1 MKAKRLIEVAM
12 PIKEISAESQ
22 RDKSIRHGHIST
34 LHLWWARRPLPACR
48 AVIFGSLVPDP
59 LDENCP
65 KAFKDAIDALL
76 MKDSRY
82 KPYADIPYTASL
94 DPMEDNRRNRLIM
107 FIGKFTDK
115 CQNNMRIGATTP
127 AGDVISAAS
136 LIKCENKDNE
146 EVLSRAQ
153 KLIWVAYHSERK
165 ESSYKQLSDAFDA
178 KKEAIKLAEDELY
191 GMVDRHLDNV
201 STSTLEHN
209 LQAAI
214 DSFQNDM
221 PAVFDPFSGG
231 GAIPLE
237 AARLGCRSYGNDI
250 NPVAHIIEKGSAEL
264 PQKFGKPIRLSK
276 KEFKRIYGEL
286 GLVLFKERFGE
297 LFGSDIIDIP
307 NRLSFDVEYYA
318 KILLEQTEK
327 QVGNLYPKDVYGNTA
342 IAYYWART
350 ARCSN
355 PSCGAR
361 VPLLRG
367 FYLADT
373 KNRSI
378 YLKPSVHG
386 NEISFEVVKGKY
398 DKKQLGEWNHHGT
411 LTCPCCGNIT
421 PIEVVKQESKTTGLT
436 PRLLAIIADSSAGK
450 VYSIPNKEAYSIINR
465 EVPVTFRPEDKM
477 QVKNNRNFNTP
488 GWGIDSYG
496 QIFSDRQLYFLNT
509 LIEEFNIL
517 KAKLPEN
524 EYYKALFVYLAI
536 WIDRIIVANTTMGT
550 YHTGRENVEHIF
562 GRQAIPMVF
571 DFPESNPFCGKSGS
585 AMNQIDWIIRYLD
598 SESFSPF
605 SSHFSNASSGD
616 KLQFGKKSLTAVVT
630 DPPYYDAIA
639 YADCSDFFYLW
650 LKRTL
655 GDIYPLNFST
665 PQTPKSEE
673 CTALKHHHKDS
684 EDVAKKHFEDKLTQ
698 IFDAIEMQTSDIV
711 SIMFA
716 HQSTEAWTTL
726 CNSILGARMNITG
739 SWPMDTEMTGALK
752 TDKGYLES
760 SVTVACRPSERR
772 GFADFKEVKKAI
784 FDKVEKEVNALYE
797 LGFRGAD
804 LLTACFGQ
812 AVSEFG
818 TYKIV
823 EKADGS
829 EVSVAELLDIART
842 SAFNALLKGVQG
854 DEYTRFY
861 IGWLQMNGM
870 GDTDF
875 DDATK
880 FTRVGMQV
888 DVAEIF
894 SQKLLIRTGS
904 KQHLATA
911 AEHIGNSSNQ
921 GSHPED
927 PLIDQVHRAMLA
939 YEKGDRHILL
949 TLLHNVGADDPNAP
963 FWRLVASLKELLP
976 DGKDLKAIEG
986 LMGNSDNLR
995 QESRE
1000 VDQHQP
1006 EQMTLD
1012 FGGDF
1017 NNDFK

>member
-65 KAFKDAIDALL
+65 KAFRDAIDALL

-115 CQNNMRIGATTP
+115 CQSNMKIGASTP
-127 AGDVISAAS
+127 AGEVISAAS

-191 GMVDRHLDNV
+191 SVVDRHLDSV

-209 LQAAI
+209 LQTAI

-221 PAVFDPFSGG
+221 PAVFDPFAGG

-264 PQKFGKPIRLSK
+264 PQRFGKPIRFSK
-276 KEFKRIYGEL
+276 SEFIKKYGEL
-286 GLVLFKERFGE
+286 GLIVLKEKFGG
-297 LFGSDIIDIP
+297 LFDTDVIDIP

-318 KILLEQTEK
+318 KYLLEQTQKE
-327 QVGNLYPKDVYGNTA
+327 VGELYPNDIYGNTA

-350 ARCSN
+350 AICSN

-367 FYLADT
+367 FYMSKTTANT
-373 KNRSI
+373 VH
-378 YLKPSVHG
+378 LKPLVKG
-386 NEISFEVVKGKY
+386 TTIEFETQKGKY
-398 DKKQLGEWNHHGT
+398 NPNTYPEWSRRGT
-411 LTCPCCGNIT
+411 LVCPCCGSVT
-421 PIEVVKQESKTTGLT
+421 DIEQVKEQSRTVGLK
-436 PRLLAIIADSSAGK
+436 PQFVAVIADSSNGK
-450 VYSIPNKEAYSIINR
+450 VYSIPDRKIRSVIEKDIDPIYC
-465 EVPVTFRPEDKM
+465 PEDSM
-477 QVKNNRNFNTP
+477 TRNSNGGDTFP
-488 GWGIDSYG
+488 WGITKWG
-496 QIFSDRQLYFLNT
+496 QLFSPRQLHTINTFIKYFNG
-509 LIEEFNIL
+509 L
-517 KAKLPEN
+517 KDRINPED
-524 EYYKALFVYLAI
+524 EYGKALLTFLAI
-536 WIDRIIVANTTMGT
+536 WIDRIVIANTTFGT

-562 GRQAIPMVF
+562 GRQAIPMVL

-585 AMNQIDWIIRYLD
+585 ALNQLDWIIRYLD
-598 SESFSPF
+598 AESSNSFSA
-605 SSHFSNASSGD
+605 SFSNASSGD
-616 KLQFGKKSLTAVVT
+616 KLQFEKKSLTAVVT

-639 YADCSDFFYLW
+639 YSDCSDFFYVW
-650 LKRTL
+650 LKKTL
-655 GDIYPLNFST
+655 GDVYPLNFST
-665 PQTPKSEE
+665 PLTPKTEE
-673 CTALKHHHKDS
+673 CTALKYHHAGDQDK
-684 EDVAKKHFEDKLTQ
+684 AKAHFENKLTE
-698 IFDAIEMQTSDIV
+698 IFDAIEAQTSDIV

-739 SWPMDTEMTGALK
+739 SWPLDTEMSGALK

-772 GFADFKEVKKAI
+772 GFADFKEVKKAV

-818 TYKIV
+818 TYKLV

-921 GSHPED
+921 GTHPED

-949 TLLHNVGADDPNAP
+949 TLLHNVGADDQNAP

-976 DGKDLKAIEG
+976 EGKDLKAIEG

-1006 EQMTLD
+1006 EQMTFD

-1017 NNDFK
+1017 NSDFK

>member
-65 KAFKDAIDALL
+65 QAFKDAVDALL

-82 KPYADIPYTASL
+82 KPYADIPYTAAI

-115 CQNNMRIGATTP
+115 CQNNMKVGASTP
-127 AGDVISAAS
+127 AGDIISAAS

-153 KLIWVAYHSERK
+153 KLIWVAYHSEKK
-165 ESSYKQLSDAFDA
+165 EASYKHLSDAFDA
-178 KKEAIKLAEDELY
+178 KKEAIKIAENELY
-191 GMVDRHLDNV
+191 SKVDRHLDSV
-201 STSTLEHN
+201 STATLEHN

-214 DSFQNDM
+214 TSFQNDM
-221 PAVFDPFSGG
+221 PAVFDPFAGG

-237 AARLGCRSYGNDI
+237 AARLGCRSFGNDI

-264 PQKFGKPIRLSK
+264 PQRYGKPIRFTKS
-276 KEFKRIYGEL
+276 EFKKKYGDR
-286 GLVLFKERFGE
+286 GLVILKEKLGGLFDSNIIE
-297 LFGSDIIDIP
+297 LP

-318 KILLEQTEK
+318 KLLLEQTYKE
-327 QVGNLYPKDVYGNTA
+327 VGDLYPKDIYGNTA

-350 ARCSN
+350 ALCSN
-355 PSCGAR
+355 PSCGTR

-367 FYLADT
+367 FYMSKTSSNPA
-373 KNRSI
+373 
-378 YLKPSVHG
+378 YLQPTVNGSS
-386 NEISFEVVKGKY
+386 ISFEVRKGHY
-398 DKKQLGEWNHHGT
+398 NSNSLPEWTRRGT
-411 LTCPCCGNIT
+411 LVCPCCGSVTDVEQIK
-421 PIEVVKQESKTTGLT
+421 EQSKTVGLT
-436 PRLLAIIADSSAGK
+436 PRFIAVIADNGKGK
-450 VYSIPNKEAYSIINR
+450 VYSIPDKKIKDAIEKEVDPIYCPEDSMTRNSNGGDTFPWGITKWGQLFSQRQLHTINTFIKKFDELKVIIN
-465 EVPVTFRPEDKM
+465 PEDDY
-477 QVKNNRNFNTP
+477 NRA
-488 GWGIDSYG
+488 
-496 QIFSDRQLYFLNT
+496 
-509 LIEEFNIL
+509 IL
-517 KAKLPEN
+517 T
-524 EYYKALFVYLAI
+524 FLAI
-536 WIDRIIVANTTMGT
+536 WIDRIVIANTTFGT

-562 GRQAIPMVF
+562 GRQAIPMVL

-585 AMNQIDWIIRYLD
+585 ALNQLDWIIRYLD
-598 SESFSPF
+598 AES
-605 SSHFSNASSGD
+605 SSSFCATFSNASSGD
-616 KLQFGKKSLTAVVT
+616 KLQFERKSLTAVVT

-639 YADCSDFFYLW
+639 YSDCSDFFYVW
-650 LKRTL
+650 LKKTL
-655 GDIYPLNFST
+655 GDVYPLNFST
-665 PQTPKSEE
+665 PLTPKTEE
-673 CTALKHHHKDS
+673 CTALKYHHS
-684 EDVAKKHFEDKLTQ
+684 GDVDKAKVHFENKLTE
-698 IFDAIEMQTSDIV
+698 IFDAIEAQTSDIV

-739 SWPMDTEMTGALK
+739 SWPLDTEMSGALK

-784 FDKVEKEVNALYE
+784 FDKVEKEVNSLYE

-870 GDTDF
+870 GETDF

-888 DVAEIF
+888 DVSDIF
-894 SQKLLIRTGS
+894 AQRLLIRNGS

-911 AEHIGNSSNQ
+911 AEHLGHTTNQ
-921 GSHPED
+921 GTREED
-927 PLIDQVHRAMLA
+927 SLIDQVHRAMLSFNS
-939 YEKGDRHILL
+939 GDRHALL
-949 TLLHNVGADDPNAP
+949 TVLHNVGAEDQNAP

-976 DGKDLKAIEG
+976 DGDDLKAVEG

-995 QESRE
+995 QDSRNVE
-1000 VDQHQP
+1000 QHTP
-1006 EQMTLD
+1006 EQMSLD
-1012 FGGDF
+1012 FGSDF

>member
-65 KAFKDAIDALL
+65 KAFRDAIDALL

-82 KPYADIPYTASL
+82 KPYTDIPYTASL

-146 EVLSRAQ
+146 EVLSLAQ

-178 KKEAIKLAEDELY
+178 KKEAIKMAEDELY
-191 GMVDRHLDNV
+191 SVVDRHLDSV
-201 STSTLEHN
+201 STNTLEHK
-209 LQAAI
+209 LRDAI

-221 PAVFDPFSGG
+221 PAVFDPFAGG

-250 NPVAHIIEKGSAEL
+250 NPVAHIIERGSADI
-264 PQKFGKPIRLSK
+264 PQKYGKPIRYSK
-276 KEFKRIYGEL
+276 KEFQSRYGSL
-286 GLVLFKERFGE
+286 GYSILKEKHGE
-297 LFGSDIIDIP
+297 LFDANYIDIP

-318 KILLEQTEK
+318 KYLLEQTEK
-327 QVGNLYPKDVYGNTA
+327 EVKELYPKDRFGNTA

-350 ARCSN
+350 AKCSN
-355 PSCGAR
+355 PSCGAQ

-367 FYLADT
+367 FYLANS
-373 KNRSI
+373 KSNSI
-378 YLKPSVHG
+378 YLKPIIRG
-386 NEISFEVVKGKY
+386 KEIDFELVRGKY
-398 DKKQLGEWNHHGT
+398 DSKHLPEFCRRGT
-411 LTCPCCGNIT
+411 LICPCCGSVT
-421 PIEVVKQESKTTGLT
+421 SVDTVKEESRKSGLHT
-436 PRLLAIIADSSAGK
+436 RLLAVIGDAEDGK
-450 VYSIPNKEAYSIINR
+450 SYSLPTEEIKKRLTAPIDAIHKPQESL
-465 EVPVTFRPEDKM
+465 EVEYTQALPCCT
-477 QVKNNRNFNTP
+477 
-488 GWGIDSYG
+488 WGITKWGDL
-496 QIFSDRQLYFLNT
+496 FSDRQLHTINT
-509 LIEEFNIL
+509 LIKYFDSL
-517 KAKLPEN
+517 KTQFTEGN
-524 EYYKALFVYLAI
+524 YSNALITLIAI
-536 WIDRIIVANTTMGT
+536 WIDRVIIANTTFGT
-550 YHTGRENVEHIF
+550 YHTTGEKVEHIF
-562 GRQAIPMVF
+562 GRQAIPMVL

-585 AMNQIDWIIRYLD
+585 ALNQLDWVIRYLD
-598 SESFSPF
+598 AESSSPF
-605 SSHFSNASSGD
+605 SAVFSNASSGD
-616 KLQFGKKSLTAVVT
+616 KLQFEKKSITAVVT

-639 YADCSDFFYLW
+639 YADCSDFFYVW

-665 PQTPKSEE
+665 PQTPKTEE
-673 CTALKHHHKDS
+673 CTALKHHHSGS
-684 EDVAKKHFEDKLTQ
+684 EDEAKRHFEKKLTQ
-698 IFDAIEMQTSDIV
+698 IFDAIEAQTTDIV

-726 CNSILGARMNITG
+726 CNSILDAKMNITG
-739 SWPMDTEMTGALK
+739 SWPIDTEMTGAMK
-752 TDKGYLES
+752 TDKAFLES

-784 FDKVEKEVNALYE
+784 FSTVESEVNSLYE

-818 TYKIV
+818 KYKLV

-829 EVSVAELLDIART
+829 EVTVMELLEIART

-870 GDTDF
+870 GETDF

-880 FTRVGMQV
+880 FTRVGMSV
-888 DVAEIF
+888 NVSEIF
-894 SQKLLIRTGS
+894 AKKLLIRDGK

-911 AEHIGNSSNQ
+911 AEHVGNTTNQ
-921 GSHPED
+921 GTHPDD

-949 TLLHNVGADDPNAP
+949 TLLHNVGADDQNAP

-976 DGKDLKAIEG
+976 EGKDLKAIEG

-995 QESRE
+995 QDSRE
-1000 VDQHQP
+1000 VDQHKP
-1006 EQMTLD
+1006 EQMTFD
-1012 FGGDF
+1012 FGSDF

>member
-59 LDENCP
+59 LDDNCP
-65 KAFKDAIDALL
+65 QAFKDAVDELL
-76 MKDSRY
+76 MNNSHY
-82 KPYADIPYTASL
+82 KPYSDIPYTAAY

-115 CQNNMRIGATTP
+115 CQNNMRNGINTP
-127 AGDVISAAS
+127 AGDVITADS
-136 LIKCENKDNE
+136 LIKCENKDNAE
-146 EVLSRAQ
+146 ILTIAQ
-153 KLIWVAYHSERK
+153 KLIWAAYHSEMR
-165 ESSYKQLSDAFDA
+165 EASWKQLSDAFNA
-178 KKEAIKLAEDELY
+178 KKEAIHLAEEELY
-191 GMVDRHLDNV
+191 TKVDRHLEDS
-201 STSTLEHN
+201 STISLKQK

-214 DSFQNDM
+214 ESFQNDM
-221 PAVFDPFSGG
+221 PAVFDPFAGG

-264 PQKFGKPIRLSK
+264 PQKYGKPIRYSMA
-276 KEFKRIYGEL
+276 EFKKKYGEL
-286 GLVLFKERFGE
+286 GLIITKERYGE
-297 LFGSDIIDIP
+297 FVDNKVIDIH
-307 NRLSFDVEYYA
+307 NALSFDVEYYA
-318 KILLEQTEK
+318 RLLLEQTEK
-327 QVGNLYPKDVYGNTA
+327 ELGGLYPKDANGNTA

-350 ARCSN
+350 AKCSN
-355 PSCGAR
+355 PTCGAR

-373 KNRSI
+373 KSRSI
-378 YLKPSVHG
+378 YLKPIIHG
-386 NEISFEVVKGKY
+386 KQIDFEIVNGKY
-398 DKKQLGEWNHHGT
+398 EKNSLNEWNHHGT
-411 LTCPCCGNIT
+411 LTCPCCGSIT
-421 PIEVVKQESKTTGLT
+421 PIATVKQESKTTGLT
-436 PRLLAIIADSSAGK
+436 PRLLAIIADSNTGK
-450 VYSIPNKEAYSIINR
+450 VYSIPNKETYDILNK
-465 EVPVTFRPEDKM
+465 PVTVSYRPQEKM
-477 QVKNNRNFNTP
+477 EVKNNRNFNTP

-496 QIFSDRQLYFLNT
+496 QIFSDRQLLFLNT
-509 LIEEFNIL
+509 LINKFDLL
-517 KAKLPEN
+517 KEKLGTED
-524 EYYKALFVYLAI
+524 YYQALFVFLAL
-536 WIDRIIVANTTMGT
+536 WIDRIIIVNTTFGT
-550 YHTGRENVEHIF
+550 YHTGGEKVEHVF

-585 AMNQIDWIIRYLD
+585 AMNQIDWIIRYLEA
-598 SESFSPF
+598 ESFSPF
-605 SSHFSNASSGD
+605 SALFSNASSGD

-655 GDIYPLNFST
+655 GDIFPLNFST

-684 EDVAKKHFEDKLTQ
+684 EEVAKKHFEDKLTQ

-818 TYKIV
+818 TYKVV

-870 GDTDF
+870 GETDF

-880 FTRVGMQV
+880 FTRVGMQMNV
-888 DVAEIF
+888 SEIF
-894 SQKLLIRTGS
+894 AKKLLIRNGG

-911 AEHIGNSSNQ
+911 AEHLGSSISQ
-921 GSHPED
+921 GTHPED
-927 PLIDQVHRAMLA
+927 SLIDQVHMAMLT
-939 YEKGDRHILL
+939 YEKGDRLL
-949 TLLHNVGADDPNAP
+949 LLSLLHNIGAEDPNAP
-963 FWRLVASLKELLP
+963 FWRLCASLKELLP
-976 DGKDLKAIEG
+976 DCKDLESIEG
-986 LMGNSDNLR
+986 LLGNGDNLR
-995 QESRE
+995 QESRDI
-1000 VDQHQP
+1000 DQKKP

-1012 FGGDF
+1012 FNSDF

>member
-12 PIKEISAESQ
+12 PIKEISAESV

-34 LHLWWARRPLPACR
+34 LHLWWARRPLPTCR

-59 LDENCP
+59 MDENCP
-65 KAFKDAIDALL
+65 KAFKDAIDAIL

-115 CQNNMRIGATTP
+115 CQNNMRIGANTP
-127 AGDVISAAS
+127 AGDVISSAS

-146 EVLSRAQ
+146 EVLSIAQ
-153 KLIWVAYHSERK
+153 KLIWVAYHSEK
-165 ESSYKQLSDAFDA
+165 DDSSWKYLSDAFDA
-178 KKEAIKLAEDELY
+178 KKEAIKIAEEELY
-191 GMVDRHLDNV
+191 NRVDRHLNSV
-201 STSTLEHN
+201 STASLEFK
-209 LQAAI
+209 LKAAI
-214 DSFQNDM
+214 ESFQNDM
-221 PAVFDPFSGG
+221 PAVFDPFAGG

-250 NPVAHIIEKGSAEL
+250 NPVAHIIEKSSAEI
-264 PQKFGKPIRLSK
+264 PQKFGKPIRFSK
-276 KEFKRIYGEL
+276 KEFNKKYGALGYQVLKNRI
-286 GLVLFKERFGE
+286 GE
-297 LFGSDIIDIP
+297 LFTSDIIEIP

-318 KILLEQTEK
+318 LCLLQDAEK
-327 QVGNLYPKDVYGNTA
+327 KLGYLYPKDRNGNTS

-350 ARCSN
+350 AKCSN

-367 FYLADT
+367 FYLVSI
-373 KNRSI
+373 KNKEL
-378 YLKPSVHG
+378 YLNPIVKG
-386 NEISFEVVKGKY
+386 KDISFEIVKGKY
-398 DKKQLGEWNHHGT
+398 DAKKLPGWSRRGT
-411 LTCPCCGNIT
+411 LVCPCCGSVTDAEI
-421 PIEVVKQESKTTGLT
+421 VKEESRKHGLKD
-436 PRLLAIIADSSAGK
+436 RLIAIIADSNGGK
-450 VYSIPNKEAYSIINR
+450 TYSLPTKEIDEVLNR
-465 EVPVTFRPEDKM
+465 KVDPIYKPEESMEVEYTQALPCCT
-477 QVKNNRNFNTP
+477 
-488 GWGIDSYG
+488 WGITKWGDL
-496 QIFSDRQLYFLNT
+496 FSERQLHTINCFVDL
-509 LIEEFNIL
+509 FNEL
-517 KAKLPEN
+517 KTSLGDD
-524 EYYKALFVYLAI
+524 EYSKALVTMLAI
-536 WIDRIIVANTTMGT
+536 WIDRIIICNTTFGT
-550 YHTGRENVEHIF
+550 YDTTRENLAHIF
-562 GRQAIPMVF
+562 GRQAIPMVL
-571 DFPESNPFCGKSGS
+571 DYPESNPFCGKSGS
-585 AMNQIDWIIRYLD
+585 ALNQLEWIIRFLD
-598 SESFSPF
+598 AESYSPF
-605 SSHFSNASSGD
+605 GASFSNASSGD
-616 KLQFGKKSLTAVVT
+616 KLQFERKSISAVVT

-639 YADCSDFFYLW
+639 YADCSDFFYVW

-655 GDIYPLNFST
+655 GDLYPLNFST
-665 PQTPKSEE
+665 PKTPKTEE
-673 CTALKHHHKDS
+673 CTALKHHHS
-684 EDVAKKHFEDKLTQ
+684 GHEEEAKEHFETKLTE
-698 IFDAIEMQTSDIV
+698 IFDAIEAQTSDIV

-772 GFADFKEVKKAI
+772 GFADYKEVKKAV
-784 FDKVEKEVNALYE
+784 FSTVEAEVESLYE

-818 TYKIV
+818 KYKTV
-823 EKADGS
+823 EKADGT

-854 DEYTRFY
+854 DDYTRFY

-870 GDTDF
+870 GETDY

-880 FTRVGMQV
+880 FTRVGMAV
-888 DVAEIF
+888 NISDIVSKRI
-894 SQKLLIRTGS
+894 LIKTGN

-911 AEHIGNSSNQ
+911 AEHLGNSTSQ
-921 GSHPED
+921 GTRPED

-1000 VDQHQP
+1000 VDQHKP
-1006 EQMTLD
+1006 EQMSLD
-1012 FGGDF
+1012 FGSDF
-1017 NNDFK
+1017 NSDFK